1 MLVIFK
7 HSGMASSVAAD
18 HYCAARA
25 KVVSALL
32 KSSENFAMMRI
43 LLLKMK
49 QYQPLFFLL
58 FTFCLC
64 IFSVSSTEDGTARNF
79 PIFQESTKY
88 LKNGH
93 Q

>member
-32 KSSENFAMMRI
+32 KGSENFAMMRI

-79 PIFQESTKY
+79 PIFQESTEC
-88 LKNGH
+88 LKNET
-93 Q
+93 